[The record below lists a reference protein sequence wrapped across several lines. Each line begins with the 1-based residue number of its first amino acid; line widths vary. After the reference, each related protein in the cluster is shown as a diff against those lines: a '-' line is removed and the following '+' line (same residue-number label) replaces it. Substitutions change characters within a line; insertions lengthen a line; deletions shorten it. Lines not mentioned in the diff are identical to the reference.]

1 MKPVNEIRTATD
13 CLSRSYQDLTKAEME
28 QLQQQISTNSET
40 ITNLI
45 DQTLITSSGEEKNMI
60 EG

>member
-13 CLSRSYQDLTKAEME
+13 RLGWSYQDLTKAEME

-40 ITNLI
+40 IANLI
-45 DQTLITSSGEEKNMI
+45 DQTLITSSGEEKDMI